1 MIPSID
7 VSFGEWLPDQ
17 PDLENGL
24 VDALNC
30 VSQAKSYKSMRSLT
44 NVSTALDSRC
54 FRAMVAKDSTGII
67 SNFAGDAGKL
77 YKLSVGTYDD
87 VSKAGGYTVTNWEM
101 AKFGDRVIATALGE
115 PMQYFDMGVSALF
128 ADLAGTPPQAAHI
141 AVVRDFIVVGNLV
154 DGGTEYPSR
163 VQWGGFNSSEK
174 WGVDAAVQSD
184 FQDLFGNGGAIQ
196 RIVPGDYG
204 VIFQEDSIWRMDYA
218 GPPTVFRFDEVERG
232 RGTRCPNSVTWL
244 GDVVYY
250 WGNDGFYVFNGQVSS
265 PIGSEKVNRYVIEN
279 YDSSRSGEFF
289 GMVDRANDL
298 VFWTYPKVTGGR
310 EVVIYNWVTQR
321 WTHSDLDIQ
330 AFSEYADSGYNL
342 DELDLL
348 FADIDSTSISVD
360 AKEYRGGN
368 VTLGAFDSTNKL
380 SNFTGEYLTSYIE
393 TGEFKFP
400 NGSRVF
406 VSAARPIVE
415 GGGNY
420 SVSLG
425 QRDVQTGVVSFG
437 PYKNENV
444 IGECQFH
451 KNTRFTRFKMKLEGG
466 FNHASGLEV
475 FYKPAGRI

>member
-7 VSFGEWLPDQ
+7 LNFGEWLPDQ

-30 VSQAKSYKSMRSLT
+30 VSQAKSYKHLRGLT
-44 NVSTALDSRC
+44 NVSSALDSRC
-54 FRAMVAKDSTGII
+54 LRAMVAKDSTGVI

-77 YKLSVGTYDD
+77 YKLSVGTYND
-87 VSKAGGYTVTNWEM
+87 VSKAGGYAVESWEM
-101 AKFGDRVIATALGE
+101 AKFGNRIIATGLGE
-115 PMQYFDMGVSALF
+115 PMQYYDMGSSTLF
-128 ADLAGTPPQAAHI
+128 ADLPGTPPQAAHI

-163 VQWGGFNSSEK
+163 VQWSGFNSSEN
-174 WGVDAAVQSD
+174 WGVNAAVQSD
-184 FQDLFGNGGAIQ
+184 FQDLFGNGGTIQ

-250 WGNDGFYVFNGQVSS
+250 WGNDGFYVFNGAVST
-265 PIGSEKVNRYVIEN
+265 PIGSEKVNRYILEN
-279 YDSSRSGEFF
+279 YDSSRSIEFF

-298 VFWTYPKVTGGR
+298 VFWTYPKVTGGS

-321 WTHSDLDIQ
+321 WTRSNLSIQ
-330 AFSEYADSGYNL
+330 AFSEYADSGFTL
-342 DELDLL
+342 DDLDAI
-348 FADIDSTSISVD
+348 FTDIDSASFNVD
-360 AKEYRGGN
+360 SKEYRGGN
-368 VTLGAFDSTNKL
+368 ITLGAFDSANKL
-380 SNFTGEYLTSYIE
+380 SNFTGDYLTATLE

-400 NGSRVF
+400 NGSRVY
-406 VSAARPIVE
+406 VSSVRPLVE
-415 GGGNY
+415 GGGGY
-420 SVSLG
+420 TVALG
-425 QRDVQTGVVSFG
+425 NRNRQTNTVTFG
-437 PYKNENV
+437 PSKSVNDL
-444 IGECQFH
+444 GECQFH
-451 KNTRFTRFKMKLEGG
+451 NNVRFARFKVTLSGG
-466 FNHASGLEV
+466 FEHAAGLEV